1 MRSLTQQESTLDF
14 WVLLKPNSTVSSLLH
29 ELEKSRELRI
39 NFKEKNIAILVNG
52 RPVDTLEGLET
63 KLKDL
68 DKVFIMPIIGGG

>member
-14 WVLLKPNSTVSSLLH
+14 WVLLTPNSTVSSLLH
-29 ELEKSRELRI
+29 ELEKSRGLRI